1 MFKAVNIFFCII
13 FLIFTGL
20 QWNDP
25 DPYLW
30 MPLYL
35 LSVCGCVF
43 ALKDMYLPKFYLSVI
58 AIYVAYDVFL
68 FFTDDGVWSWMSQHN
83 FQTLTGSMKATE
95 PWVENTREFG
105 GLLISIVVMSFDFLI
120 LRLKAQSKHPV

>member
-1 MFKAVNIFFCII
+1 MFKAINIFFCII
-13 FLIFTGL
+13 FLIFTAL

-30 MPLYL
+30 MPLYS

-43 ALKDMYLPKFYLSVI
+43 ALKDMYLPKFYFSVI

-95 PWVENTREFG
+95 PWVENTKEFG
-105 GLLISIVVMSFDFLI
+105 GLLIGIVVMSFDFLI
-120 LRLKAQSKHPV
+120 LRLKAQSKHLY

>member
-1 MFKAVNIFFCII
+1 MFKLINIFFSII
-13 FLIFTGL
+13 FLIFTAL

-35 LSVCGCVF
+35 LSVGGCVL
-43 ALKDMYLPKFYLSVI
+43 ALKDMYLPRFYFATI
-58 AIYVAYDVFL
+58 AIYVGYAVFL
-68 FFTDDGVWSWMSQHN
+68 FLTDDGVWSWMMQHN
-83 FQTLTGSMKATE
+83 FQSLTGSMKAGE

-105 GLLISIVVMSFDFLI
+105 GLLIAIIVMCFNFVT
-120 LRLKAQSKHPV
+120 LRLRERSKLLS

>member
-1 MFKAVNIFFCII
+1 MFRAINIFFCII
-13 FLIFTGL
+13 FLIFTAL

-30 MPLYL
+30 MPLYS

-43 ALKDMYLPKFYLSVI
+43 ALKDMYLPRFYFATI
-58 AIYVAYDVFL
+58 AIYVAYAVFL
-68 FFTDDGVWSWMSQHN
+68 FFTDGGVWSWMMQHN
-83 FQTLTGSMKATE
+83 FQPLTDSMKATE

-105 GLLISIVVMSFDFLI
+105 GLLIAIIVMGFNVSI
-120 LRLKAQSKHPV
+120 LRLKTRAKHLS